1 MDIRALRYFVEV
13 VKRQGFTAAAEALF
27 VTQPTISKMV
37 RQIEE
42 EVGTPLLVRDGRTVT
57 PTETGRIVYQRG
69 LEMLELQAR
78 LEAELAEAS
87 SGMSGELAISV
98 PPLASM
104 LLSPVLAEFHRLH
117 PGVRL
122 KLMER
127 GSLRGV
133 EELRANLFEL
143 AGLMMPVDR
152 AEFESLPLARSPLRL
167 VAPIDSPWHGR
178 ESVALR
184 ELVDAS
190 FVMYGDGFLLNDVI
204 TDACA
209 RLGFTPRV
217 SGQSSEWN
225 MIARM
230 VEIGVGVAV
239 LPDLFCEQLDRQAVD
254 VIALVEPSILWDMA
268 MCWRRNA
275 RLSSAAQAWIS
286 LAETMLGP
294 RSES

>member
-13 VKRQGFTAAAEALF
+13 VRRQGFTAAADALF

-42 EVGTPLLVRDGRTVT
+42 EVGTPLLVRDGRTVA

-87 SGMSGELAISV
+87 SGMRGELAISV

-104 LLSPVLAEFHRLH
+104 LLTPVLAEFHRLH

-122 KLMER
+122 KLFER
-127 GSLRGV
+127 GSLRGL
-133 EELRANLFEL
+133 EDLRENRFEI

-152 AEFESLPLARSPLRL
+152 AELASVPLARSPLRL
-167 VAPIDSPWHGR
+167 VTPAGGPWQGR
-178 ESVALR
+178 ETVSFA
-184 ELVDAS
+184 ELSQAS
-190 FVMYGDGFLLNDVI
+190 FVMYGEGFSLNDLV
-204 TDACA
+204 TAACA
-209 RLGFTPRV
+209 RHGFTPRV
-217 SGQSSEWN
+217 SGQSTDWN
-225 MIARM
+225 MLARM

-239 LPDLFCEQLDRQAVD
+239 LPDLFCAQLDRDQVD
-254 VIALVEPSILWDMA
+254 VVAFAEPDLVWDMA

-275 RLSSAAQAWIS
+275 HLSSAARAWIH

-294 RSES
+294 RNP